1 MATEIERKFL
11 VAADLWEELSKPVP
25 VHCSQSYLLNEKDRN
40 VRVRVM
46 GEKGFLTVKSKK
58 TSISRKEFEY
68 EIPYQEALDLIQLCD
83 NQPVEKKRY
92 LIDFEVNT
100 WEVDV
105 FLGVNE
111 GLIVAEIEL
120 KSEDQVFTK
129 PTWVTEEV
137 SENPRY
143 YNAQLL
149 NNPFSQWK

>member
-1 MATEIERKFL
+1 M
-11 VAADLWEELSKPVP
+11 AADRWEELTKPAP
-25 VHCSQSYLLNEKDRN
+25 VHCSQSYLLNERDRN

-46 GEKGFLTVKSKK
+46 GSRGFLTVKNKK

-68 EIPYQEALDLIQLCD
+68 EIPYQEALELLQLCD
-83 NQPVEKKRY
+83 NRPIEKNRY
-92 LIDFEVNT
+92 LIDFEGNT

-149 NNPFSQWK
+149 NKPFSQWK